1 MQPDTR
7 VVTAEF
13 KATLKRIPPQ
23 RYDFSPEDVTWI
35 LEKTREVLETRAFL
49 TLGRYGEEF
58 ERKFAEHVGV
68 AHAVAVSSGT
78 AALEIILRALR
89 VQGREVV
96 VPTNTF
102 AATAFAVIH
111 ADAKPVFADSGEDL
125 GVDPEDV
132 ERRIGPECKAVVAV
146 HIGGHVSPGV
156 FPLRELCERK
166 GLYLVEDAAHAQGS
180 GIAGQQAGTLGVA
193 GAFSFFSTKVM
204 TTGEG
209 GMIVTADAT
218 LAEKARLLRDQAKVS
233 GANYHE
239 ELGYN
244 WRMTEFQAILG
255 LAQLRRLGEFVSRRT
270 EIARVYDA
278 GWENLG
284 EVRRLLPAPASRP
297 NYYKYVLF
305 LKTKAPHQ
313 IGRQLKERF
322 GVHLGGAVYDTPC
335 HLQPVFREF
344 AWGGLPR
351 AEELSRRHICPPIYP
366 SLTNEEAQYVV
377 EALQEVVR

>member
-1 MQPDTR
+1 MQHKTDVISLQER
-7 VVTAEF
+7 FGFRSIA
-13 KATLKRIPPQ
+13 PQ
-23 RYDFSPEDVTWI
+23 RYDFFPEDIAWI
-35 LEKTREVLETRAFL
+35 VERIREVLETRAYL

-58 ERKFAEHVGV
+58 ERKFAERVGV

-89 VQGREVV
+89 VQGCEVV

-111 ADAKPVFADSGEDL
+111 AGAVPVFADSAEDL
-125 GVDPEDV
+125 AVDPEDV
-132 ERRIGPECKAVVAV
+132 ERRIGPKCKAVVTV
-146 HIGGHVSPGV
+146 DIGGHVSPGV
-156 FPLRELCERK
+156 FALRKLCERK
-166 GLYLVEDAAHAQGS
+166 GLYLVEDAAHAHGS
-180 GIAGQQAGTLGVA
+180 GIAGQQAGTLGCA

-218 LAEKARLLRDQAKVS
+218 LGEKARLLRDQAKVS
-233 GANYHE
+233 GANYHD

-255 LAQLRRLGEFVSRRT
+255 LAQLRRLEEFVSRRT
-270 EIARVYDA
+270 EIARIYDA

-284 EVRRLLPAPASRP
+284 EARRLLPAPASRP

-322 GVHLGGAVYDTPC
+322 GIHLGGAVYDTPC

-344 AWGGLPR
+344 ARGGLPR

-366 SLTNEEAQYVV
+366 SLTDEEAQYVV
-377 EALQEVVR
+377 EALQEVAR